1 MSAGRVP
8 DSLRPATGRDGF
20 RWVGGFRAMFRTNG
34 RGIEAR
40 FGEGEWILR
49 LALVAMLMIG
59 SRSAAGES
67 PKGPARTSG
76 ASDGAAEPRTEA
88 EVSALRAEVAGR
100 LQAIGA
106 PATSQAQPGG
116 TGAGV
121 TATVALPKT
130 AEAAGS
136 SVDAKIRE
144 LLQERLKLLEEYG
157 KELAAFEKA
166 SHPEPSPEK
175 QADEARTEW
184 ARLQALLSQAGA
196 HPEVL
201 LPQAFRDSGKPA
213 VSVEMKEAIQAAAS
227 DRKESQAKLEA
238 IRAEAAEVEVRQNA
252 HRAERDKLFQAVAAM
267 KARGSER
274 TESAAESA
282 PAPGSASPTATAAL
296 QKLAHERKENA
307 DWKARLSAARLRAV
321 EAQIALETRM
331 AGVREWMIQVA
342 QAQEQVASRTLAL
355 LQSRYSDAA
364 EQQERALKA
373 RAAAEEK
380 AALRADNPLER
391 YRARRRAEL
400 LDLEAQV
407 VKHEQALATSPS
419 PSLPE
424 QLALAD
430 RAGHDFERVKQLL
443 DDGRVSRLDAIR
455 LNNDFRRIGPERD
468 QLMRKE
474 MAIAEAR
481 LQFYEDSLTS
491 VEIELLQDSL
501 HDRFELE
508 LLKESLPPSRW
519 AEGQGLLD
527 DLERDHRG
535 LLDRHRKV
543 LERLCDE
550 TERTLDQVARRLAI
564 LDEEYAFIR
573 THIFWV
579 RDREP
584 IGASTLRQAMR
595 EAKHLARA
603 LVRLAR
609 EATATRSWG
618 RSSPEFF
625 AAAIAAIGL
634 PIGLIRV
641 RRLVRARLAR
651 EMGVQENSIR

>member
-1 MSAGRVP
+1 
-8 DSLRPATGRDGF
+8 
-20 RWVGGFRAMFRTNG
+20 MFRTSE
-34 RGIEAR
+34 RGIGAE
-40 FGEGEWILR
+40 FGDGGPVTR
-49 LALVAMLMIG
+49 LALAAMLMMA
-59 SRSAAGES
+59 SRVVGGEPS
-67 PKGPARTSG
+67 KGTGPALVALDR
-76 ASDGAAEPRTEA
+76 AAEPRSEA
-88 EVSALRAEVAGR
+88 EVMALRAEVAGR
-100 LQAIGA
+100 VQAIV
-106 PATSQAQPGG
+106 ATAAGQAQPGAGG
-116 TGAGV
+116 TA
-121 TATVALPKT
+121 ASPK
-130 AEAAGS
+130 AVEAAGS
-136 SVDAKIRE
+136 SVDVKVRE
-144 LLQERLKLLEEYG
+144 LLEERLKLLEEYG
-157 KELAAFEKA
+157 KELAAFQKA

-175 QADEARTEW
+175 QSDEAQTEL
-184 ARLQALLSQAGA
+184 ARLQALLSQAA
-196 HPEVL
+196 RHPEVL
-201 LPQAFRDSGKPA
+201 LPQAFRASGRPA
-213 VSVEMKEAIQAAAS
+213 VSVEMKDAIQAAAS
-227 DRKESQAKLEA
+227 DRKECQAKLEA
-238 IRAEAAEVEVRQNA
+238 IRAEAAEVEARQNA
-252 HRAERDKLFQAVAAM
+252 RRADRDKLFQAVAAM
-267 KARGSER
+267 KARGPER
-274 TESAAESA
+274 PEAAAEATPA
-282 PAPGSASPTATAAL
+282 PASASPAATAAS
-296 QKLAHERKENA
+296 QRLAHERRENA
-307 DWKARLSAARLRAV
+307 DWKARLATARLRAI
-321 EAQIALETRM
+321 EAQIALEARM
-331 AGVREWMIQVA
+331 ASVRELLIQVA

-373 RAAAEEK
+373 RAADEEK
-380 AALRADNPLER
+380 AALRADDPLER

-468 QLMRKE
+468 QLLRKE

-481 LQFYEDSLTS
+481 LQFYEDALTN

-519 AEGQGLLD
+519 AEGQGLLA
-527 DLERDHRG
+527 DLERDHRA

-550 TERTLDQVARRLAI
+550 TARTLDQVARRLAI
-564 LDEEYAFIR
+564 LDDEYAFIR

-584 IGASTLRQAMR
+584 IGVSTLRQAMR
-595 EAKHLARA
+595 EAKHLVRA
-603 LVRLAR
+603 LARLAR

-618 RSSPEFF
+618 RASAEFL
-625 AAAIAAIGL
+625 AAAMAALGL
-634 PIGLIRV
+634 PIGLVRV

-651 EMGVQENSIR
+651 EMGGRGWSD